1 MKRLILT
8 VFALAA
14 FTSPSL
20 ALTSNW
26 NIDTDHSAAHFKVQ
40 HMMISDVR
48 GSFPDVQG
56 VAIIDDKDITR
67 STIDVTI
74 NAASIDTGVEKRD
87 GHLKSADFFDV
98 EKYPALTFKS
108 KRVKK
113 ASDNNLK
120 VVGDLT
126 IHGVTKEV
134 ELLVSGPSKD
144 AKDPWGNTR
153 KGARATMQINR
164 KDFGI
169 VYNATLDNGGLLIGE
184 EVEIVLDL
192 ELIKQA
198 G

>member
-8 VFALAA
+8 LTTLAA
-14 FTSPSL
+14 IASPSL
-20 ALTSNW
+20 TLASNW

-40 HMMISDVR
+40 HMMIADVH

-56 VAIIDDKDITR
+56 VAFIDDEDITH
-67 STIDVTI
+67 SSIDVTI

-108 KRVKK
+108 KRVIKTGGNK
-113 ASDNNLK
+113 LK
-120 VVGDLT
+120 VIGDL
-126 IHGVTKEV
+126 ILHGVTKEV
-134 ELLVSGPSKD
+134 ELLVSGPSDD

-153 KGARATMQINR
+153 KGAKATTWINR
-164 KDFGI
+164 KDFGM
-169 VYNATLDNGGLLIGE
+169 VWNATLDNGGVLIGE
-184 EVEIVLDL
+184 EIDISIDL
-192 ELIKQA
+192 ELVKQA